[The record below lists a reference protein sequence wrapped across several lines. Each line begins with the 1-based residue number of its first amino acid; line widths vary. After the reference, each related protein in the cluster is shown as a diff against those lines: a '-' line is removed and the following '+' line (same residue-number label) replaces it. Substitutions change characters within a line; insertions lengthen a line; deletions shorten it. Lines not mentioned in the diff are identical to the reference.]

1 MHVSDAELVVLESLW
16 EAYPRSSDE
25 IIQAVSDRRDWKPST
40 VKTLI
45 RRLHDKGAL
54 TRSRHGRGYRYAPAI
69 AREAYVL
76 EESRSL
82 VDRLF
87 GGRISPLVAQ
97 WASRE
102 GLNAEDTES
111 LRRLLRKLDESAD
124 QESDE

>member
-16 EAYPRSSDE
+16 EENPRTSDE

-69 AREAYVL
+69 ARDAYAL

-82 VDRLF
+82 IDRLF

-102 GLNAEDTES
+102 GLSAEEAAS
-111 LRRLLRKLDESAD
+111 LRRLLRKLDESAHRG
-124 QESDE
+124 SDE